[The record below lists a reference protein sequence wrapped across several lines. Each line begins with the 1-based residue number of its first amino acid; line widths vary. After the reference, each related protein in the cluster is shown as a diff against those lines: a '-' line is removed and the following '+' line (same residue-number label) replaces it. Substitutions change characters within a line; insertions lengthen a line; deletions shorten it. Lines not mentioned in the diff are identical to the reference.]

1 MCTLCIIMWNIVY
14 LVYTIQCELTLK
26 SGIIGVA
33 GIMGVGGKFPNEK

>member
-1 MCTLCIIMWNIVY
+1 MLKLRNANTL
-14 LVYTIQCELTLK
+14 E